1 MNRQLDCRHY
11 AYEEGIDLPEIVSW
25 KWPL

>member
-1 MNRQLDCRHY
+1 MNQQIDCRHY
-11 AYEEGIDLPEIVSW
+11 AYEEGIDRPEIVSW